1 VTDPAE
7 WDAVVVGAGP
17 AGSAAAAALS
27 ARGRRVLLLEKD
39 RFPRRKV
46 CGELLSG
53 GARASLERLGVLER
67 VEAIAA
73 PVRRG
78 TLHLPASPPLSFE
91 LPRPAWGI
99 SRFALDALL
108 ARRAAELGAT
118 VRCGARVQD
127 LARDGAGFRAAWA
140 ASAGGE
146 AGEARARTA
155 IGAWGRWDALDRSL
169 ERRFG
174 RERSRYLGWSRDY
187 APRGLD
193 AADRVALYVFPGG
206 YCGLSPVEA
215 GRVHLAGVVSE
226 RLRRRLGPGWDAV
239 AAHARASNPALD
251 RDLGGLADDGD
262 AIGTGPVYF
271 TRKPPSTG
279 DVVFAGDAAG
289 ALDPFSGEGQASALA
304 SGLLAADRIEGA
316 LADGSTAE
324 RLASDYA
331 AAWRRRFGRRFAWAA
346 AFRGLMLSP
355 RLARVAAGAAGG
367 ELLSLAIRKLQGPV
381 ERGGRREAGVGRP
394 RTY

>member
-1 VTDPAE
+1 MTEPAE

-17 AGSAAAAALS
+17 AGSAAAAALA

-53 GARASLERLGVLER
+53 GARASLDRLGVLAQ

-91 LPRPAWGI
+91 LPRPAFGV

-108 ARRAAELGAT
+108 ARRAAALGAT
-118 VRCGARVQD
+118 VRCGARVQE
-127 LARDGAGFRAAWA
+127 LAREGEGFRAAWA

-187 APRGLD
+187 LPRGLHATD
-193 AADRVALYVFPGG
+193 QVRLYVFPGG
-206 YCGLSPVEA
+206 YCGVSPVEG

-239 AAHARASNPALD
+239 EAHARSSNAALE
-251 RDLGGLADDGD
+251 RDLSGLAQDGD

-304 SGLLAADRIEGA
+304 SGLLAADRTERA
-316 LADGSTAE
+316 LADGSAPD

-355 RLARVAAGAAGG
+355 RIAAVAAGLTGDRLLNLAVRKVAG
-367 ELLSLAIRKLQGPV
+367 P
-381 ERGGRREAGVGRP
+381 
-394 RTY
+394 